1 MAKLK
6 YKKYHQINL
15 VCPLNVEYSK
25 IFNDL
30 EEFKNILKIEKY
42 KIEKTPEQKLTFK
55 KIDKWI

>member
-6 YKKYHQINL
+6 YKKYYQIHL
-15 VCPLNVEYSK
+15 VCPLNLEYSR

-55 KIDKWI
+55 KID